1 MAGLNCLYKGYTVTM
16 LKVAPKDG
24 SIYAELNPHIYK
36 RHIFISTVEESL
48 KYDISTLEYTGSL
61 SSSQ

>member
-36 RHIFISTVEESL
+36 RHIFISTVT
-48 KYDISTLEYTGSL
+48 KIDTKKR
-61 SSSQ
+61 